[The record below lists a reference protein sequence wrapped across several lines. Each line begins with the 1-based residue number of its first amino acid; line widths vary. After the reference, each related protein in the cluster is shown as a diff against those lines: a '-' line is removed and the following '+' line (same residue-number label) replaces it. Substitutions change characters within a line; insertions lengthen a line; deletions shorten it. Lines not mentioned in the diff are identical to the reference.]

1 MVSTCGKKR
10 GNARGNS
17 CRNVVYLHAMGT
29 EDLFENGCS
38 QYYMQPFQRVK
49 NPDSLAAACRQASSR
64 PMNKTTEQANGQQ
77 DDSSSNMF

>member
-17 CRNVVYLHAMGT
+17 CQNVVYLHAMGT
-29 EDLFENGCS
+29 EELFENGCS

-49 NPDSLAAACRQASSR
+49 NPGSLAAACRQATLR
-64 PMNKTTEQANGQQ
+64 PMNKATEQANEQQ

>member
-10 GNARGNS
+10 GNAREDS

-29 EDLFENGCS
+29 EELFENGCS

-49 NPDSLAAACRQASSR
+49 NPGSLAAACRQATSR
-64 PMNKTTEQANGQQ
+64 PMNKATEQANEQQ

>member
-1 MVSTCGKKR
+1 MVSTCGKKQ
-10 GNARGNS
+10 GNAREDY

-29 EDLFENGCS
+29 EELFENGCS

-49 NPDSLAAACRQASSR
+49 NPGSLAAACRQASSR
-64 PMNKTTEQANGQQ
+64 PMNKATEQANGQQ

>member
-1 MVSTCGKKR
+1 MR
-10 GNARGNS
+10 GGNS

-29 EDLFENGCS
+29 EELFENGCS

-49 NPDSLAAACRQASSR
+49 NPGSLAAACRQASSR
-64 PMNKTTEQANGQQ
+64 PMNKATEQANEQQ

>member
-1 MVSTCGKKR
+1 M
-10 GNARGNS
+10 
-17 CRNVVYLHAMGT
+17 VYLHAMGT
-29 EDLFENGCS
+29 EEQFKNGCS

-64 PMNKTTEQANGQQ
+64 PMNKATEQANEQQ

>member
-1 MVSTCGKKR
+1 MR
-10 GNARGNS
+10 GGNS

-38 QYYMQPFQRVK
+38 QYYIQLFQCVK
-49 NPDSLAAACRQASSR
+49 NPGSLAAACRQASSR